1 MSNND
6 RSRNSDRKAF
16 QSFYPTQQRH
26 DERRSVDASRDD
38 KHQDRHAIIDTIN
51 TNGNGNGN
59 GNLDPGKAR
68 PHHKHKR
75 SKSRDIRFPRTMSQI
90 ASSTGAGA
98 RALLPTW
105 SGSKEKDREGDDG
118 LLRPVTRET
127 SRTRW
132 GSDSTGRLGTGS
144 RRGSFL
150 EGIEQSDRIGPTRQQ
165 EIRSPE
171 DLEQVMSRRKQ
182 AEECVYKFNRFTSA
196 SLETLTR
203 VHSRY
208 LRSALVSIGTLAT
221 DITRRLDYTYYNL
234 LEKITALNTTISSF
248 QGLADSTSTIFN
260 EFEREVASM
269 YQEINRQVG
278 ELREFQPQLEKIEAL
293 EERMKLSREKAEA
306 LEGRLEKM
314 RNEVSR
320 WEKKESEWQTRVNR
334 RLRVFWSVVA
344 TATLALV
351 IAVIFQNWP
360 AVDSSQMRSQATT
373 LDNQSYE
380 VPLHQQDSAEA
391 IPRMNSQ
398 KNKPNP
404 DHRQTDW
411 QSTGAS
417 PTESDPLRVFDEL

>member
-6 RSRNSDRKAF
+6 RKTF

-26 DERRSVDASRDD
+26 DERRSVDDD
-38 KHQDRHAIIDTIN
+38 KQQDRRAISDNTISN
-51 TNGNGNGN
+51 A
-59 GNLDPGKAR
+59 NLDPGKSR
-68 PHHKHKR
+68 PFHKHKR

-105 SGSKEKDREGDDG
+105 SGSGSKEKDREGDDG
-118 LLRPVTRET
+118 LLRPVTRDT

-132 GSDSTGRLGTGS
+132 GSDSTSGLGTGS

-150 EGIEQSDRIGPTRQQ
+150 EGIEQSDRIGPPRQQ

-171 DLEQVMSRRKQ
+171 DLEQVTSRRKQ
-182 AEECVYKFNRFTSA
+182 AEE
-196 SLETLTR
+196 
-203 VHSRY
+203 Y

-260 EFEREVASM
+260 EFEREIAGM

-278 ELREFQPQLEKIEAL
+278 ELGEFQPQLEKIEAL
-293 EERMKLSREKAEA
+293 EERMKRNKEKAEA

-314 RNEVSR
+314 KDEVSR
-320 WEKKESEWQTRVNR
+320 WEKKEVEWQSRVNR
-334 RLRVFWSVVA
+334 RLRIFWSVVV

-351 IAVIFQNWP
+351 IAVVVQNWP
-360 AVDSSQMRSQATT
+360 LIDSSSQALLQTT
-373 LDNQSYE
+373 SLDNRTSE
-380 VPLHQQDSAEA
+380 IPLHRDSTAA
-391 IPRMNSQ
+391 IPRMNGQ
-398 KNKPNP
+398 KSKPNL
-404 DHRQTDW
+404 DDRQTA
-411 QSTGAS
+411 SAAGAS
-417 PTESDPLRVFDEL
+417 PTEADPLRVFDEL